1 MQKYFKLKKSIT
13 FLISLTF
20 MAFMPQA
27 HANEVAF
34 DKDYKLPDLSVR
46 ANGILLNADILLKEF
61 QRKSERKEKVDQ
73 SSTVNEI
80 LNSYY
85 LPDDLD
91 SFKRRY
97 FRYFGIS
104 RGSKSGNN
112 WLELSRKLFREN
124 NNLDAAA
131 AAIRA
136 YHLFSADYLKT
147 KALKVASEVYNQMGD
162 GYHAVNI
169 FNIILQKH
177 EKNSDNAKQLKVIVE
192 KYSLRINGIVVN
204 NEQKSPNACLV
215 FSHELKNI
223 RNPEDYV
230 SIKGVSD
237 LDVTQKGNKICM
249 NGLKYG
255 TQYKV
260 FVKAGLKAKQ
270 GKALYNNS
278 EREFIVKDRVRR
290 VNFAKNEYIL
300 SKSKENLVPITTVN
314 LKSIDIRLM
323 LIHDRNLVNNIFQHQ
338 KINRNLDNYQHSEIR
353 NKEGTLVWE
362 GSIDIDSIRNRET
375 TSLIEI
381 DKLIKNKKPGVYII
395 SAKMPKVKGEKS
407 YYRQNIPTQ
416 WLIISDLGLTSLEGK
431 DGIHIIARSLETA
444 QPLSGLKLNLIAYN
458 NQILGTAVTDKNGFA
473 HFKSSQSR
481 GQGGDRPALI
491 TAFKKGDYNFVSLK
505 SVALDLSER
514 GVSGRSSPKD
524 QDLFLYTDRGVYR
537 LGGTV
542 RLSGILRDGQ
552 NKALGLLPLRFKA
565 FNTSG
570 TLVFDKNIMGN
581 DLGGYQTNI
590 PLSQS
595 AKSGSYYASIS
606 LAGKNL
612 GSISFRVEDFVPQRI
627 KARILSDLD
636 YAELNVK
643 FKLDLQANFLYGPPA
658 AGLKTVTRLSI
669 RKNPFPFPKFKK
681 YHFGLA
687 EESFYGET
695 LPKITGKTNEAGL
708 NEIPVVFNKLP
719 DISHSIGAYIHTDV
733 FDVSGRPVS
742 AKTFIPLRMR
752 DVEIGLKSQISGAL
766 STNDEMHYSV
776 IALNKLGKTLK
787 GEKITYDLVKEDYY
801 YSWYRSGRYWN
812 SRYNITDTP
821 VFSGEVVTNN
831 KGIGHIKH
839 RLKDGRYRLNIH
851 HENGTS
857 MASHHFYVGWYSSGN
872 RPNTPDALE
881 LNIKQKSLEHGDQL
895 TAFVKAPFKGHAVV
909 MVMNEK
915 LHKSFNIDLPKKGA
929 KISFK
934 VDKSWGTGAYLM
946 VTAFR
951 PSAGKISKL
960 PVRTLGLKWF
970 SIGHKENFVKVKI
983 DTPETITPRQ
993 EITLPIHLKGNNIK
1007 AQKIHLTI
1015 AAVDEGILGLTNFK
1029 SPAPAGHYLS
1039 QRQLGLSLYDLYGNL
1054 IKSVKG
1060 LRGKIRSGGDG
1071 DMAKMMLS
1079 SPRSRSEDN
1088 AEGVRVKTVKTVAL
1102 FEKDILID
1110 DQGKGTVTL
1119 KLPDFNGTLR
1129 LMSVAYGK
1137 QVIGSGSSDLIVRD
1151 PVVAEIL
1158 LPRFMAP
1165 SDVAG
1170 AVLSVHN
1177 LTGKKKKFTIN
1188 LNLEGKISTDLKFP
1202 LTITLEK
1209 NERFEKTVKL
1219 TAQELGTE
1227 KIKILVT
1234 ANGIAPINRSWDI
1247 AVRPA
1252 GGFVTERKVTYLSK
1266 LDSFTLDHSNNND
1279 YVKGSISA
1287 YLTLTN
1293 QPNFNVREL
1302 LSSLTQYPYGCA
1314 EQTTSKAL
1322 PLLYY
1327 SAMAKKWDKEY
1338 DPLTLRRSLDGA
1350 VRRLLD
1356 MQRYDGSFALWSSSG
1371 SSGHWL
1377 TAYVFDFLSRAIEQK
1392 IDVPKEAYNSAA
1404 RWLKKYAL
1412 QRNSSESHIRAYAF
1426 YVLSR
1431 AGLIKPGQVRYFA
1444 DHYANQIRTPLGM
1457 GHIAA
1462 ALAHS
1467 SERKLAGEYF
1477 TKAFKI
1483 SRSYRVYYRDYGSN
1497 LRDHAA
1503 LVALLTETFPADMR
1517 LQKLAEILDRK
1528 FLKKKYLSTQEKA
1541 WLLIAAHNISSQ
1553 NSAPLNVLLNSK
1565 KVTSKGNAVYLKVK
1579 KSQMSRPL
1587 IIANKGGA
1595 MRIIN
1600 SVRAVPAQA
1609 LPPVSNSFGISRM
1622 ISTLKGVKADL
1633 SNLKQN
1639 EIYVVTLSGKYH
1651 ERALSEA
1658 MIVDLLPAGFEIEN
1672 AAVGGY
1678 DGMKDLKFIPSQST
1692 LQHKIIRDDRF
1703 VAALNLRYE
1712 AKFSVSY
1719 LVRAVTPGTYIS
1731 PAPFIEDMY
1740 NPQLHARGK
1749 TAKITIHK

>member
-1 MQKYFKLKKSIT
+1 MQKYFKLKKFIT

-20 MAFMPQA
+20 MALMPQV
-27 HANEVAF
+27 HANEAAF
-34 DKDYKLPDLSVR
+34 DKDYKLPNLSVR
-46 ANGILLNADILLKEF
+46 ADGILLNADILFKEF
-61 QRKSERKEKVDQ
+61 QRQSEGKKKVDQ
-73 SSTVNEI
+73 SSTINEI
-80 LNSYY
+80 LNSYH

-91 SFKRRY
+91 DFEGRY
-97 FRYFGIS
+97 FRYFRVS
-104 RGSKSGNN
+104 KDPKSGDH
-112 WLELSRKLFREN
+112 WLELSKKLFKEN

-131 AAIRA
+131 AAIRS
-136 YHLFSADYLKT
+136 YHLFPAGNLK
-147 KALKVASEVYNQMGD
+147 AESLKLTSQIYGEMGE
-162 GYHAVNI
+162 GYHAINI
-169 FNIILQKH
+169 FNIVLQKYQ
-177 EKNSDNAKQLKVIVE
+177 KNSANMRQLKFIIE
-192 KYSLRINGIVVN
+192 KYSLRINNIVVN
-204 NEQKSPNACLV
+204 NEQKSPNACIL

-237 LDVTQKGNKICM
+237 LDVTQKGNRICM
-249 NGLKYG
+249 NGLEYG

-260 FVKAGLKAKQ
+260 FIKAGLKAKQ
-270 GKALYNNS
+270 GTALYNNS
-278 EREFIVKDRVRR
+278 QREFIVKDRERR
-290 VNFAKNEYIL
+290 INFAKNEYIL

-314 LKSIDIRLM
+314 LKSIDLRLM
-323 LIHDRNLVNNIFQHQ
+323 LIHDRNLVNNILQHQ
-338 KINRNLDNYQHSEIR
+338 KINRKLGNYHHNEIR
-353 NKEGTLVWE
+353 DKEGTLIWE
-362 GSIDIDSIRNRET
+362 GSIDIDSIKNRET

-381 DKLIKNKKPGVYII
+381 DKLIKNKKPGIYII

-407 YYRQNIPTQ
+407 YYRQNISTQ
-416 WLIISDLGLTSLEGK
+416 WLIISDLGLTSLQGK

-444 QPLSGLKLNLIAYN
+444 QPLSGIKLNLMAYN
-458 NQILGTAVTDKNGFA
+458 NQILGTTVTDENGFA
-473 HFKSSQSR
+473 HFKSSQTR

-514 GVSGRSSPKD
+514 GVSGRSAPQD

-537 LGGTV
+537 PGGTV

-552 NKALGLLPLRFKA
+552 NKALGLLPLRFKT
-565 FNTSG
+565 FNASG
-570 TLVFDKNIMGN
+570 TVVFDKNIMGN

-590 PLSQS
+590 SLSQS

-606 LAGKNL
+606 LAGKHL
-612 GSISFRVEDFVPQRI
+612 SSISFRVEDFVPQRI
-627 KARILSDLD
+627 KARISNNLD

-708 NEIPVVFNKLP
+708 DEIPVVFNQLP

-752 DVEIGLKSQISGAL
+752 DVEIGLKSQFSGAL

-776 IALNKLGKTLK
+776 IALDKLGKTLK
-787 GEKITYDLVKEDYY
+787 GEKITYDLVREDYY
-801 YSWYRSGRYWN
+801 YGWYRSGRYWN
-812 SRYNITDTP
+812 SRRNITDTP
-821 VFSGEVVTNN
+821 IFSGKVVTDK
-831 KGIGHIKH
+831 KGIAHIKH
-839 RLKDGRYRLNIH
+839 HLKDGRYRLNIR

-881 LNIKQKSLEHGDQL
+881 LSIKQKSLEHGDQL

-915 LHKSFNIDLPKKGA
+915 LHKSFNIDLPKEGA

-951 PSAGKISKL
+951 PGAGKISKL
-960 PVRTLGLKWF
+960 PTRTLGLKWF
-970 SIGHKENFVKVKI
+970 SIGHKENFVKVNI

-1029 SPAPAGHYLS
+1029 SPSPAAHYLA
-1039 QRQLGLSLYDLYGNL
+1039 QRRLGLSLYDLYGNL

-1060 LRGKIRSGGDG
+1060 LRGKIRSGGDIG
-1071 DMAKMMLS
+1071 EMSLS
-1079 SPRSRSEDN
+1079 ATRSRSEEN
-1088 AEGVRVKTVKTVAL
+1088 TEGVRTKTVKTVAL

-1151 PVVAEIL
+1151 PVVAELL

-1165 SDVAG
+1165 SDVAE

-1177 LTGKKKKFTIN
+1177 LTGKKKRFTID
-1188 LNLEGKISTDLKFP
+1188 LNLEGKINTDLKFP

-1209 NERFEKTVKL
+1209 NERFEKTVRL

-1252 GGFVTERKVTYLSK
+1252 GGFITERKVTFLSK
-1266 LDSFTLDHSNNND
+1266 LDSFTLDYSNNND
-1279 YVKGSISA
+1279 YIKGSVSA

-1302 LSSLTQYPYGCA
+1302 LNSLTQYPYGCA

-1327 SAMAKKWDKEY
+1327 SDMAKKWDKEY
-1338 DPLTLRRSLDGA
+1338 DPFTLRRSLDGA

-1371 SSGHWL
+1371 DSKHWL
-1377 TAYVFDFLSRAIEQK
+1377 TAYVFDFLSRAIEKK

-1444 DHYANQIRTPLGM
+1444 DHYADQIRTPLGM

-1467 SERKLAGEYF
+1467 SERKLADEYF

-1503 LVALLTETFPADMR
+1503 LVALLTETFPADTR
-1517 LQKLAEILDRK
+1517 LQRLAEILDRK
-1528 FLKKKYLSTQEKA
+1528 FLKKKYFSTQEKA

-1579 KSQMSRPL
+1579 KNQMSRPL
-1587 IIANKGGA
+1587 TIANKGGA
-1595 MRIIN
+1595 MRIIH
-1600 SVRAVPAQA
+1600 SIRAVSAQP
-1609 LPPVSNSFGISRM
+1609 LPPVSNSFDISRV
-1622 ISTLKGVKADL
+1622 ILTLKGNKANL

-1678 DGMKDLKFIPSQST
+1678 DGMKDLKFIPSQSS

-1703 VAALNLRYE
+1703 VAALDLRYK

-1719 LVRAVTPGTYIS
+1719 LVRAVTPGTYVS

-1740 NPQLHARGK
+1740 NPQLHARGR